1 MLSSLKSLFLI
12 FNAQIKAMVAQARKK
27 KSLEISSTDIKKAA
41 IIYRAVNNTLRQ
53 QILSMIHTAGKITV
67 TEIYT
72 KLKIEQPVASAQ
84 LKILKDSNFV
94 QTQRVGT
101 FIYYSIN
108 YERVRQLA
116 ALSNKLTPLTSQQRR
131 KMDEEFLLNG
141 KKLTGKARR
150 LMAVQNSS
158 QVSFTEKELRII
170 SLICD
175 QYQNDEIAKKLKLSK
190 RTVEGYREFI
200 LKKMKVKNTAG
211 LVVYAIRHKLYRL

>member
-1 MLSSLKSLFLI
+1 
-12 FNAQIKAMVAQARKK
+12 MVAQARKK
-27 KSLEISSTDIKKAA
+27 KSLDISSADIKKAA
-41 IIYRAVNNTLRQ
+41 IVYRAVNNTLRQ
-53 QILSMIHTAGKITV
+53 QILGMIHNAGKITV

-72 KLKIEQPVASAQ
+72 KLRIEQPVASAQ

-94 QTQRVGT
+94 TTQRVGT

-108 YERVRQLA
+108 YDRIKQLA
-116 ALSNKLTPLTSQQRR
+116 ILSNKLTPLTSQQRR

-158 QVSFTEKELRII
+158 SINFTDKELKII

-211 LVVYAIRHKLYRL
+211 LVVYAIRNKLYKI